1 MMKATNKKH
10 EVALKVRGGISK
22 GNWPYRFARVFYFV
36 NALIMICG
44 LAVIT
49 LNQSNGLFRCKSLTV
64 TFDEEIWETANIV
77 VDVDSNSTET
87 KDELLIYSWFTG
99 TYIENGVSYLTMFY
113 LKYISYIAKLTHMY
127 DSSSRTQKHDGYP
140 KYSEQNKIDN
150 KGFVDT
156 VGAELL
162 YCGDLG
168 AWVFRHPD
176 IKTSRNGEEENEC
189 NWLMRSPETSTYD
202 IEFAAS
208 FNWYVWLGEI
218 KPSNGLTVSCNECI
232 YQSDQSRSGCSYRG
246 TCSANLECQCE
257 EGAFGYRCEF
267 EVPCTSL
274 VTEKRGCCGWQP
286 EQPILLSNST
296 RVFGDIDMAYNR
308 PVYMQRNLTG
318 IPYDLRKFDILWD
331 TNPLFDKDK
340 GKESRTKILF

>member
-1 MMKATNKKH
+1 MKATNKKH
-10 EVALKVRGGISK
+10 EVALKVRGGISR
-22 GNWPYRFARVFYFV
+22 GNWPYRFARIFYFV

-49 LNQSNGLFRCKSLTV
+49 TSQSKGLFRCKSLTV
-64 TFDEEIWETANIV
+64 TFDEEIWDSANVVVYVDGNSET
-77 VDVDSNSTET
+77 E
-87 KDELLIYSWFTG
+87 DELLIYSWFTG
-99 TYIENGVSYLTMFY
+99 TYIENGVSCLTMFY
-113 LKYISYIAKLTHMY
+113 FKYTTYIAKLTTEC
-127 DSSSRTQKHDGYP
+127 DSSSRTQTHDGYP

-150 KGFVDT
+150 KGFVNT

-176 IKTSRNGEEENEC
+176 IKTSPNGEEENEC
-189 NWLMRSPETSTYD
+189 NWLMRSPEISTYD

-208 FNWYVWLGEI
+208 FNWFVWLGEI
-218 KPSNGLTVSCNECI
+218 VPSNGLTVSCNECTL
-232 YQSDQSRSGCSYRG
+232 DQGRSGCSYRG
-246 TCSANLECQCE
+246 TCSASLECQCE

-274 VTEKRGCCGWQP
+274 ATEKRGCCGWQP

-296 RVFGDIDMAYNR
+296 IDNFDMAYNR
-308 PVYMQRNLTG
+308 PVYLQRNLTG
-318 IPYDLRKFDILWD
+318 IPYDLRKFDVLWN
-331 TNPLFDKDK
+331 TNPFFVNK
-340 GKESRTKILF
+340 GK